1 VTGYEEWSRAGWAAH
16 LPGVTDIPTYVASLG
31 DATIPALAAESADRV
46 PDRVALSVDGEPI
59 THAELNAGAARVAAW
74 LAARTRPGDRVLLA
88 ARSSPGF
95 VRCYLGALRAGAVVV
110 LANPAYTAA
119 ELAHLV
125 TDSGAAIA
133 FADRGP
139 ARLLAGLPNAP
150 LTADPAEIPSGPG
163 ATETVPGPDD
173 TALLAYTSGT
183 TGKPKAVPLTHRA
196 LLLSIRVAMAS
207 WGWREDDV
215 LAHALPLFHQ
225 HGLSGVHAVL
235 IAGGTA
241 HIGARF
247 TAAGLG
253 SAVHQHRATV
263 LFAVPT
269 MYQAL
274 LDAGQSFGN
283 SGPTAPR
290 SAGLDPAAPRSA
302 GLDPAAPRSAGLDP
316 AAPPNGRLLAGL
328 RLAVCGS
335 APLTALL
342 AERSATELGSAP
354 LVRYGLTE
362 TGLNVSHLATDI
374 RPGSVGVPFPGVL
387 VRLRAGSAPAPL
399 GTDGEI
405 QIRGP
410 HVFHGYAGNPSAT
423 AEAFTTDGWFRTGDI
438 GRLDPATGHLE
449 IRGRIKEM
457 IITGGLNVYP
467 REVETVLEEHPSVA
481 EAAVA
486 GVPHPHWGEQVTAW
500 VALRPGHD
508 FDEAALIGHARTA
521 LAGYKTPKRIYVL
534 PALPRTPLGK
544 LRRTALTEP
553 S

>member
-1 VTGYEEWSRAGWAAH
+1 MTGYEEWSRAGWAAH
-16 LPGVTDIPTYVASLG
+16 LPGVTDIPAYVAGLG
-31 DATIPALAAESADRV
+31 EATIPGLAAVSADRV
-46 PDRVALSVDGEPI
+46 PDRIALSVDGEQI
-59 THAELNAGAARVAAW
+59 THAALNAQAAQIAAW
-74 LAARTRPGDRVLLA
+74 LTARMDPGDRVLLV
-88 ARSSPGF
+88 ARSSLGF
-95 VRCYLGALRAGAVVV
+95 AGCYLGALRAGAVVV

-133 FADRGP
+133 FADPDP
-139 ARLLAGLPNAP
+139 ARLLAGLPNP
-150 LTADPAEIPSGPG
+150 PPTIDPAE
-163 ATETVPGPDD
+163 VPGSPGRPGIVPRPDD

-196 LLLSIRVAMAS
+196 LLLSTRVAMAS

-225 HGLSGVHAVL
+225 HGLGGVHAVL

-241 HIGARF
+241 HIASRF
-247 TAAGLG
+247 TAAGLA
-253 SAVHQHRATV
+253 SAVREHHATV

-274 LDAGQSFGN
+274 LDDGQHH
-283 SGPTAPR
+283 
-290 SAGLDPAAPRSA
+290 
-302 GLDPAAPRSAGLDP
+302 
-316 AAPPNGRLLAGL
+316 GRLLAGL

-342 AERSATELGSAP
+342 AERSATELGRAP

-374 RPGSVGVPFPGVL
+374 RPGSVGIPFPGVL
-387 VRLRAGSAPAPL
+387 VRLWAESAPAPP
-399 GTDGEI
+399 GADGEI

-438 GRLDPATGHLE
+438 GRLDPTTGQLE

-467 REVETVLEEHPSVA
+467 REVEKVLEEHPSVA

-486 GVPHPHWGEQVTAW
+486 GIPHPHWGEQVTAW
-500 VALRPGHD
+500 VTLSPGYD
-508 FDEAALIGHARTA
+508 FDEAALIAHARTA
-521 LAGYKTPKRIYVL
+521 LAGYKTPKRIYLL

-544 LRRTALTEP
+544 LQRTALTEP
-553 S
+553 QET